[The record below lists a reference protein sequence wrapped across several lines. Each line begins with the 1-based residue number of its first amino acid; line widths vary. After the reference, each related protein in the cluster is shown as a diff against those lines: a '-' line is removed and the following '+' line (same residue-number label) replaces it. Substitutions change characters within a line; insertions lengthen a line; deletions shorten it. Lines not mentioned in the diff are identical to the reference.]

1 MYSPLSSW
9 AFVEE
14 PEFGRW
20 AGYDLPAVIVASA
33 DESEED
39 FDDFDED
46 DFDDDFD
53 DEFEEEDDFEDD
65 SPEEEMDEGDLKSL

>member
-9 AFVEE
+9 ASVEE
-14 PEFGRW
+14 PEYDRW
-20 AGYDLPAVIVASA
+20 AGYDLPAVIVANG
-33 DESEED
+33 DESEE
-39 FDDFDED
+39 DFDED

-65 SPEEEMDEGDLKSL
+65 SPEEEMDEPDLQPL